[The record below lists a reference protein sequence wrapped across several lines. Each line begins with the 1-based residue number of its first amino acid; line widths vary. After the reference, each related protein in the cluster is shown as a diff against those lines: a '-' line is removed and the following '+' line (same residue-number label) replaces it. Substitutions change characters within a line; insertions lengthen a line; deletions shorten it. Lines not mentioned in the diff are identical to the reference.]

1 MKFENVYPKATPLY
15 YWIFSSLLTICTV
28 TRTNKTKEDFSPG
41 TRPWIKIKW
50 RLLRWLEKRLSMY
63 LISISI
69 VRFVNC
75 PYPWLLCASL
85 VQALCKPCANLVKA
99 ICKPSKGPQS
109 GEPGSGDSLMKDFGL
124 VSQGFFKI
132 TVFFAKTVTR
142 PWPPRLRAA
151 LKMTF

>member
-63 LISISI
+63 LISTSI
-69 VRFVNC
+69 FALWTA
-75 PYPWLLCASL
+75 PFLGFY
-85 VQALCKPCANLVKA
+85 VQALCKTCASLAQALRKPCGSLY
-99 ICKPSKGPQS
+99 KPGKGLQS
-109 GEPGSGDSLMKDFGL
+109 GEPRSGDSLMTL
-124 VSQGFFKI
+124 V
-132 TVFFAKTVTR
+132 
-142 PWPPRLRAA
+142 WY
-151 LKMTF
+151 LKAFSKLLSSSSTPKLLLDRGPAG